1 MVDAPGYANFLV
13 ESPGS
18 KRDQQYIVGN
28 GAEVPNEGQVKLN
41 LEADGMGESPGNLIK
56 SVFQVAEITRPLMSV
71 SRVCELGHKCIFDDE
86 KAEVV
91 AKSGKVLCAFRREG
105 GLYVAEMKFESP

>member
-1 MVDAPGYANFLV
+1 MV

-18 KRDQQYIVGN
+18 KRDQLYVVGN
-28 GAEVPNEGQVKLN
+28 GAEVRNEGQVTLN
-41 LEADGMGESPGNLIK
+41 LEANGFGDLPGILIK

-71 SRVCELGHKCIFDDE
+71 SHICELGHKCVFDDE

-91 AKSGKVLCAFRREG
+91 AKNRKILCTFRREG
-105 GLYVAEMKFESP
+105 GLYVAEMKLKAPEGFQRPAR